1 MTNSVTIEIPKVKF
15 DANGELI
22 ITASTSS
29 SERDF
34 DFYEGKRK
42 LHNRKLISRLSNS
55 AEWIEFE
62 STQEMCRVLNQCDGT
77 NFRVGGNYMKTTL
90 HTLTLGLLAIF
101 FSCGQPN
108 DQKNIAVI
116 VTDTLQPT
124 LDKREKERLERGT
137 EIEEQGNID
146 SLMLDKVLKDA
157 LTFSTQN
164 IDKEKFYK
172 EYEAKP
178 NSA

>member
-1 MTNSVTIEIPKVKF
+1 
-15 DANGELI
+15 
-22 ITASTSS
+22 
-29 SERDF
+29 
-34 DFYEGKRK
+34 
-42 LHNRKLISRLSNS
+42 
-55 AEWIEFE
+55 
-62 STQEMCRVLNQCDGT
+62 
-77 NFRVGGNYMKTTL
+77 MKTTL